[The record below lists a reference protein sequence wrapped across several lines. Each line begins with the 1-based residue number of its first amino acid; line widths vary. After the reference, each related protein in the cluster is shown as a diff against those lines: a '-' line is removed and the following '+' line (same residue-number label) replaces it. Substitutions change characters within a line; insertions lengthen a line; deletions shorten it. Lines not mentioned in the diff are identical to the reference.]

1 MKWQHKSS
9 CWQQLF
15 KMSGDRYT
23 QQCVKLSLCSLKYP
37 CPCMSEKGMFWAWVS
52 WFKAL
57 WQNITS
63 LYQKSEARHRSDV
76 NPTEHMLLSKT
87 VIIQTVYFRRTVFI
101 RPIEIHRLSEYMPSS
116 TDAVLGL
123 GSRSGNIY
131 IGVTKQEA
139 NQILYLALFVQLC
152 QFFRFRVK
160 I

>member
-1 MKWQHKSS
+1 
-9 CWQQLF
+9 
-15 KMSGDRYT
+15 
-23 QQCVKLSLCSLKYP
+23 
-37 CPCMSEKGMFWAWVS
+37 
-52 WFKAL
+52 
-57 WQNITS
+57 
-63 LYQKSEARHRSDV
+63 
-76 NPTEHMLLSKT
+76 MLLSKT

-131 IGVTKQEA
+131 VGVTRQEA
-139 NQILYLALFVQLC
+139 NQILYLALFVQIC